1 LSSVT
6 KTILNALGAETSRRR
21 FVAQLGIGSAVLL
34 LSACGGGGGSGLV
47 EDDSSSNDNTARLR
61 RAYDELQPGMTAE
74 DVLNV
79 VGLTPDPQP
88 NPLTW
93 RAPGGTLSVA
103 LYRRSTNGVLLADVA
118 SWISSGENLNKSL
131 VREV

>member
-1 LSSVT
+1 MSSVT
-6 KTILNALGAETSRRR
+6 KTISNALGAETSRRW
-21 FVAQLGIGSAVLL
+21 FVAQLGMGSAVVLL
-34 LSACGGGGGSGLV
+34 TACGGGGGSGLV

-61 RAYDELQPGMTAE
+61 RAYDQLQPGMTAE

-79 VGLTPDPQP
+79 VGLPPDSSP

-103 LYRRSTNGVLLADVA
+103 LYRRSSNDVLLANVA
-118 SWISSGENLNKSL
+118 NWISSGENLSKDL
-131 VREV
+131 D